1 MNPKHN
7 FFNKKHILISR
18 RYQLYL
24 VTTAIQCPSINTGA
38 QSQKNKN
45 YIKEKS
51 RYNDQFLVAAALT
64 PPIQHQKSSFSKS
77 DTSKKEMVH
86 KHHHRPV
93 INLRFSPWR
102 RSSLT
107 KNNAFNK
114 AIAR

>member
-1 MNPKHN
+1 MYIVA
-7 FFNKKHILISR
+7 FFQQRSYINIIK
-18 RYQLYL
+18 YQVYPAFA
-24 VTTAIQCPSINTGA
+24 TTHCPSDIVDA
-38 QSQKNKN
+38 HKKKN
-45 YIKEKS
+45 YKKEKKS
-51 RYNDQFLVAAALT
+51 RYSDIFLETTILT
-64 PPIQHQKSSFSKS
+64 PAREHQKSSFSNS
-77 DTSKKEMVH
+77 DSSKKEMVH